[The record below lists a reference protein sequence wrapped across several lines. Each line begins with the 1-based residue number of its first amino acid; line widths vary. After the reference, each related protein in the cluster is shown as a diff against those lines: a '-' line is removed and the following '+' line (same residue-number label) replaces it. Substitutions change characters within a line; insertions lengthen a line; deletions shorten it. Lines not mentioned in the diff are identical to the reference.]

1 MEKVRIQ
8 LELDT
13 SKAEFLDRFRVA
25 SGAATQKELI
35 NNAITIFRW
44 AAKQVAAGR
53 TIAAIDEQ
61 SETLRELQ
69 MPALEAAG
77 AYEKAHPGTLD
88 IQVISES

>member
-8 LELDT
+8 LELD
-13 SKAEFLDRFRVA
+13 SSRAEFFDRFRIA
-25 SGAATQKELI
+25 TGATSQKELI

-44 AAKQVAAGR
+44 AAKQVAAGK
-53 TIAAIDEQ
+53 IIGALDE
-61 SETLRELQ
+61 ERDTFKELQ

-88 IQVISES
+88 FPMSTK